1 VIPLTGFAV
10 VVDRLI
16 SYRISEDRHFDP
28 ISFGKFLKRK
38 VGDNVVRHLT
48 VRARA
53 PLRLGL
59 AGGGTDLSPFCDEY
73 GGAVLNVTIDRYAY
87 AIIEPSNDGCVH
99 FSAQD
104 IIADEV
110 LPARL
115 PLVSQ
120 RLSLHAGVF
129 NRMVGQFGNGSVP
142 PIRLTTFV
150 DAPPGS
156 GLGSSSALVVAM
168 VEVFQAFLGVPLGPY
183 DVAHIAYE
191 IERLELGL
199 PGGKQD
205 QYSAAFGGVNF
216 IEFLAGDKVIVNPMR
231 VPREILNEVE
241 MSLLTCFSGV
251 SRRSEEIILSQQSGM
266 TAAVGNNLQGL
277 QQLKTDAVEMKQALL
292 RGEIEH
298 MAQILARSW
307 EAKKLT
313 ARGISTGT
321 IEYFLEQGLAHGALA
336 GKVSGAGGG
345 GFIMFL
351 VPPHKRVELIRTLR
365 DAGGDPAPV
374 HLTQRG
380 AEAWTVYASPPDVA
394 TMIRPRAVP
403 ETETV

>member
-1 VIPLTGFAV
+1 M
-10 VVDRLI
+10 
-16 SYRISEDRHFDP
+16 
-28 ISFGKFLKRK
+28 
-38 VGDNVVRHLT
+38 RHLT

-59 AGGGTDLSPFCDEY
+59 AGGGTDLSPFCDEF

-87 AIIEPSNDGCVH
+87 AIIEPSDDGQVH

-104 IIADEV
+104 ISADEV
-110 LPARL
+110 HVPQLPLGSARL
-115 PLVSQ
+115 P
-120 RLSLHAGVF
+120 LHAGVF
-129 NRMVGQFGNGSVP
+129 NRMVRQFGVGRVP
-142 PIRLTTFV
+142 AIRLTSFV

-168 VEVFQAFLGVPLGPY
+168 VEAFQAFLAAPLGPY
-183 DVAHIAYE
+183 EVAHTAYE
-191 IERLELGL
+191 IERMELGL

-216 IEFLAGDKVIVNPMR
+216 IEFLASDKVIVNPMR
-231 VPREILNEVE
+231 VPRNILNEIE
-241 MSLLTCFSGV
+241 MSLLTCFSGI
-251 SRRSEEIILSQQSGM
+251 SRRSEEIILNQQTAMSAPASSGRK
-266 TAAVGNNLQGL
+266 GL
-277 QQLKTDAVEMKQALL
+277 QQLKADAIEMKQALL

-313 ARGISTGT
+313 ADGISTKT

-345 GFIMFL
+345 GFIMFI
-351 VPPHKRVELIRTLR
+351 VPPRKRVELIRTLR

-374 HLTQRG
+374 HLTSRG
-380 AEAWTVYASPPDVA
+380 AEAWTASESA
-394 TMIRPRAVP
+394 AVHGSLQEAVIP
-403 ETETV
+403 G